1 MPLPTDEK
9 LLALSD
15 NILKQFDTIFG
26 LNPGFRPVH
35 AKGLLLSGTFTPA
48 ASAKDL
54 TRAPHITRPSSSDS
68 RTPPA
73 SRSSRTTIPTQALAA
88 SPSASS

>member
-15 NILKQFDTIFG
+15 NILKQFDAIFG
-26 LNPGFRPVH
+26 HNPGFRPVH

-54 TRAPHITRPSSSDS
+54 TRAPHITRPS
-68 RTPPA
+68 TPIVA
-73 SRSSRTTIPTQALAA
+73 RAMS
-88 SPSASS
+88 